1 LEYALTTYPLSAAF
15 KRRFEQSFGSQPTY
29 IDYTEL
35 RQLPPL
41 KLLQRL
47 RTLRASK
54 LFLPVEDEASRCL
67 LPFLKGLAAVTDASA
82 IKIVG
87 PDLLV
92 ENVARW
98 SVGGAIADL
107 AAASIAS
114 ASDKAA
120 CEAEVAALLQLPL
133 SPGRLGQGKRA
144 LYIKGNVL
152 FGLKAG
158 GSIGHVAGVVN
169 ALSAGGHDVTL
180 ASTEPPTM
188 IADAVRTVLLKT
200 PRVFGL
206 PFERSQYTLHRMM
219 VRQLEQESAD
229 RPNFIYQRMSPAN
242 YAGVT
247 LARRWGVPL
256 VIEYNGSEVWI
267 ASNWR
272 RSFRY
277 PELALGVENVC
288 LRHADLVVTV
298 SDVLANELV
307 ERGVPKE
314 RIVWYPNCVDTK
326 IFDPANYR
334 DEDARRLRK
343 TLDIPEGAPVVTF
356 IGTFGQWHGVEV
368 FARAIRR
375 LADQHRAWLESSG
388 VRFLLVGDGPKM
400 PEVRQILAGEAYA
413 PFVRLT
419 GLVPQADAPKY
430 LALSDVVASPH
441 VANAD
446 GSRFFGSPTKLFE
459 YMAMGKA
466 IVASDLEQ
474 IGAVLAQS
482 VRTGALPSQAPADDE
497 RRLAVL
503 CPPGDDESLTAAL
516 RFVVEQPAWRQA
528 LGRNARREALAKYSW
543 ARHVA
548 AILEG
553 LESVSR
559 ESSHA

>member
-1 LEYALTTYPLSAAF
+1 
-15 KRRFEQSFGSQPTY
+15 
-29 IDYTEL
+29 
-35 RQLPPL
+35 
-41 KLLQRL
+41 
-47 RTLRASK
+47 
-54 LFLPVEDEASRCL
+54 
-67 LPFLKGLAAVTDASA
+67 
-82 IKIVG
+82 
-87 PDLLV
+87 
-92 ENVARW
+92 
-98 SVGGAIADL
+98 
-107 AAASIAS
+107 
-114 ASDKAA
+114 
-120 CEAEVAALLQLPL
+120 
-133 SPGRLGQGKRA
+133 
-144 LYIKGNVL
+144 
-152 FGLKAG
+152 
-158 GSIGHVAGVVN
+158 
-169 ALSAGGHDVTL
+169 
-180 ASTEPPTM
+180 M
-188 IADAVRTVLLKT
+188 IADGVRTVLLDT

-219 VRQLEQESAD
+219 VRQLAETGSAA
-229 RPNFIYQRMSPAN
+229 RPDFIYQRMSPAN

-256 VIEYNGSEVWI
+256 ILEYNGSEVWI

-277 PELALGVENVC
+277 PELALAVENAN

-314 RIVWYPNCVDTK
+314 RVVWYPNCVDTS
-326 IFDPANYR
+326 IFDPANYP

-343 TLDIPEGAPVVTF
+343 MLDIPDNAPVVTF

-368 FARAIRR
+368 FARAIRL
-375 LADQHRAWLESSG
+375 LADRHRGWLETSG

-482 VRTGALPSQAPADDE
+482 LRADALPAHAPSEDE

-503 CPPGDDESLTAAL
+503 CPPGDDEALTEAL
-516 RFVVEQPAWRQA
+516 KFVVDQPSWRRT
-528 LGRNARREALAKYSW
+528 LGLNARQEALTKYTW
-543 ARHVA
+543 ARHVD
-548 AILEG
+548 AILAG
-553 LESVSR
+553 LDSVSR